1 MQEQVT
7 ELQEET
13 KAPVIDEAKIKD
25 LQEKAEAM
33 YNELSDKAYAIS
45 MDKNGLS
52 TLSNIIN
59 DVEWKGKEALGVLE
73 VGNKLN
79 SIASE
84 GIKNNVIFMSALE
97 IEASHYFLS
106 KYTAKG
112 KESADNFMKVYKSLD
127 QALINV
133 RLDNKSYDE
142 LTKELSA
149 AQQGLVLV

>member
-33 YNELSDKAYAIS
+33 YNELSDKVYAVS
-45 MDKNGLS
+45 MDKNDLS
-52 TLSNIIN
+52 VLSDIIN

-79 SIASE
+79 SIVSE
-84 GIKNNVIFMSALE
+84 GIKNNVIFMKALE

-112 KESADNFMKVYKSLD
+112 KERAENFMRVYKSLD

-142 LTKELSA
+142 LAKELSA
-149 AQQGLVLV
+149 AQQGLELA

>member
-13 KAPVIDEAKIKD
+13 KAPVIDEVKVKD
-25 LQEKAEAM
+25 LQEKVESM
-33 YNELSDKAYAIS
+33 YKDLSDKVYAIS
-45 MDKNGLS
+45 MDETSLNLLS
-52 TLSNIIN
+52 GIID

-79 SIASE
+79 SIAEE
-84 GIKNNVIFMSALE
+84 GIKNNAIFMTALE

-106 KYTAKG
+106 KYTTRGRKNAG
-112 KESADNFMKVYKSLD
+112 DFMKVYKSLD
-127 QALINV
+127 QALVNV

-149 AQQGLVLV
+149 AEQGLELA